1 MHNGKGTQQLSMVF
15 LFILLSSTFFV
26 ATDDTSAAQAGDYTY
41 TIDGDIAT
49 ITGYSGPG
57 GAIVIPSALDGYE
70 VGAIGNRSFENHG
83 SITSVIISGNVSV
96 IGEYAFSSCAN
107 LTNVTI
113 PGNVTVIGNGAFL
126 YCYALTSIEVNASNP
141 SYSSL
146 DGILY
151 DKNLTTLYQ
160 CPGGK
165 TGSITIPDNVT
176 SIGSRAFNT
185 CPFVTSI
192 IVPQNVTSI
201 GEYAFIQCQS
211 LTSIEVNVSNSNYS
225 SIDGMLYD
233 KNITSLVQCPGGMVG
248 TLTLSDSV
256 TSIGNWACSYCPS
269 LTSVIV
275 PGNVTSI
282 GFAAFYSSSSLSSI
296 TFQGTVAPSYV
307 GDQWIVGT
315 GPGLIGHAYAAS
327 DFPVAGAYFFGLLMG
342 SEISIVPSAPIDPTA
357 NLVDGQAV
365 LTWNVPIS
373 DGGYVIINYSV
384 YRSTAENGT
393 YVQIISVTSMNYTDT
408 NITADQTY
416 WYKIVAV
423 NENGEGTM
431 SGTVSVAVPPDSDPT
446 LIYVA
451 VIVLAAIM
459 IVLAF
464 IVLKRK
470 NKK

>member
-1 MHNGKGTQQLSMVF
+1 MHKWKGMQQLSMVF

-26 ATDDTSAAQAGDYTY
+26 AIDNASAAQDGDYTY
-41 TIDGDIAT
+41 IIDGDAVT
-49 ITGYSGPG
+49 ITGYSGLG
-57 GAIVIPSALDGYE
+57 GAIVIPSELGGHE
-70 VGAIGNRSFENHG
+70 VGAIGNRSFENCS
-83 SITSVIISGNVSV
+83 SITSVLISGNVSV

-107 LTNVTI
+107 LKNVTI
-113 PGNVTVIGNGAFL
+113 PNNVTVIGNGAFL
-126 YCYALTSIEVNASNP
+126 YCYSLTSIEVNASNP

-146 DGILY
+146 DGMLY

-165 TGSITIPDNVT
+165 AGSITIPDNVT

-185 CPFVTSI
+185 CPFITSI
-192 IVPQNVTSI
+192 IVPQKVASI
-201 GEYAFIQCQS
+201 GEYAFIQCNA
-211 LTSIEVNVSNSNYS
+211 LTSIVVNASNSNYS
-225 SIDGMLYD
+225 SIDGILYD
-233 KNITSLVQCPGGMVG
+233 KNITSLVQCPGGMAG

-256 TSIGNWACSYCPS
+256 ISIGNWACSYCPF
-269 LTSVIV
+269 LTSIIV

-282 GFAAFYSSSSLSSI
+282 GFAAFHSSSSLTSI
-296 TFQGTVAPSYV
+296 TFHGTIAPSYV

-315 GPGLIGHAYAAS
+315 GSDLVGHAYTAS

-342 SEISIVPSAPIDPTA
+342 SEIPIVPSAPIDTTVE
-357 NLVDGQAV
+357 LVDGQV
-365 LTWNVPIS
+365 ILTWDVPTS
-373 DGGYVIINYSV
+373 DGGYAITGYTV

-393 YVQIISVTSMNYTDT
+393 YASIVSVTGLNYTDT
-408 NITADQTY
+408 NVTADQTY

-423 NENGEGTM
+423 NENGEGAM
-431 SGTVSVAVPPDSDPT
+431 SGTVSIAVPQDSDPT

-451 VIVLAAIM
+451 IIAIAAII

-464 IVLKRK
+464 IVLERK